1 MSAMSGSAI
10 RGSDAA
16 CSQITLDN
24 PVITVI
30 VTASLIINNI
40 IVVVIINC
48 EKHNLIESIVTIS
61 TTTAT
66 NV

>member
-40 IVVVIINC
+40 IVVIINC